1 MYVAAIFLPL
11 LGAIIAGLFGR
22 RIGDRASMYVTSGLL
37 CVSAVLG
44 AIILYEVGF
53 AKTGPQEP
61 IRLFTWMAS
70 GELSVDWAL
79 RFDTLAAV
87 MVVVVTLVSAVV
99 HVYSIGYMEHDPH
112 KPRFFAYLSL
122 FTFSMLMLVT
132 AENFAQMFFGWEGVG
147 LCSYLLIGFWYKR
160 ESANAAA
167 IKAFLV
173 NRIGD
178 FGFALGIFA
187 VFAIFGSLDFS
198 TVLPAARELPG
209 KEITTVGRLCHRRS
223 DRPSTGPASSCSS
236 APWASRPRSC
246 CTPGCPTRWRA
257 RRRSPP

>member
-11 LGAIIAGLFGR
+11 IGAIIAGLFGR
-22 RIGDRASMYVTSGLL
+22 RIGDRASMYITSGLL
-37 CVSAVLG
+37 VVSAILG
-44 AIILYEVGF
+44 GIILYEVGF
-53 AKTGPQEP
+53 AKTGPAEP
-61 IRLFTWMAS
+61 IRLYTWMAS

-99 HVYSIGYMEHDPH
+99 HVYSIGYMSYDPH

-122 FTFSMLMLVT
+122 FTFAMLMLVT

-173 NRIGD
+173 NRVGD
-178 FGFALGIFA
+178 FGFALGVFA
-187 VFAIFGSLDFS
+187 VFAIFGFARFLDRAAGGAGPAGQGDYHRRRLQDRRPDRARLDLYPP
-198 TVLPAARELPG
+198 VHRRHGQVGPDPAAHL
-209 KEITTVGRLCHRRS
+209 
-223 DRPSTGPASSCSS
+223 A
-236 APWASRPRSC
+236 A
-246 CTPGCPTRWRA
+246 
-257 RRRSPP
+257 

>member
-70 GELSVDWAL
+70 GDLSVDWAL

-99 HVYSIGYMEHDPH
+99 HVYSIGYMGHDPH
-112 KPRFFAYLSL
+112 
-122 FTFSMLMLVT
+122 
-132 AENFAQMFFGWEGVG
+132 
-147 LCSYLLIGFWYKR
+147 
-160 ESANAAA
+160 
-167 IKAFLV
+167 
-173 NRIGD
+173 
-178 FGFALGIFA
+178 
-187 VFAIFGSLDFS
+187 
-198 TVLPAARELPG
+198 
-209 KEITTVGRLCHRRS
+209 
-223 DRPSTGPASSCSS
+223 
-236 APWASRPRSC
+236 
-246 CTPGCPTRWRA
+246 
-257 RRRSPP
+257 